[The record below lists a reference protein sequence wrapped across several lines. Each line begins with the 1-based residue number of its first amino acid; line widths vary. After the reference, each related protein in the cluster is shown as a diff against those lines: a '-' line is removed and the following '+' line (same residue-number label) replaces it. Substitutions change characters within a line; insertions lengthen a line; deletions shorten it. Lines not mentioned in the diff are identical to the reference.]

1 MGGKPI
7 RPRQHIY
14 FCLALLSFF
23 SACSLVDD
31 LDRQR
36 QLQDGMVL
44 LQQGDFDGSLKAF
57 DAVAAIAQERSPA
70 DAANYYMG
78 LVYAHP
84 QNPKRDRHKA
94 MGAFSTVVARFPES
108 PWVGQAQIWIGVLSE
123 AEETNQEI
131 ERSKQLVEKSR
142 QEAERSR
149 QAAEKSKQEIERT
162 KQIIEKSRQV
172 DIEIEQKRRERV
184 K

>member
-7 RPRQHIY
+7 RPRQQVY
-14 FCLALLSFF
+14 FYLALLTFF
-23 SACSLVDD
+23 GACSVVDD

-36 QLQDGMVL
+36 QMQDGLVL
-44 LQQGDFDGSLKAF
+44 LQQGEFDGSLKVF
-57 DAVAAIAQERSPA
+57 ETVAASSQDRPPA
-70 DAANYYMG
+70 DAANYHIG
-78 LVYAHP
+78 LVLAHP
-84 QNPKRDRHKA
+84 QNPKRDRLKA
-94 MGAFSTVVARFPES
+94 MGAFGRVVARFPES
-108 PWVGQAQIWIGVLSE
+108 SWAEQSRIWISVLNE
-123 AEETNQEI
+123 AEESKQEI

-149 QAAEKSKQEIERT
+149 LAVEKSKQEIERT

-172 DIEIEQKRRERV
+172 DIEIEQKRRDRV

>member
-1 MGGKPI
+1 M
-7 RPRQHIY
+7 
-14 FCLALLSFF
+14 FF

-31 LDRQR
+31 LERHR
-36 QLQDGMVL
+36 QLQDGVAL

-57 DAVAAIAQERSPA
+57 ESVAAIAQDKPPA
-70 DAANYYMG
+70 DAANYHMG

-84 QNPKRDRHKA
+84 QNPKKDRHKA
-94 MGAFSTVVARFPES
+94 IDAFSRVVARFPES
-108 PWVGQAQIWIGVLSE
+108 SWTGQAKIWIGVLSE
-123 AEETNQEI
+123 AEDSKQEI

-149 QAAEKSKQEIERT
+149 QAAEKSKLEIERT

>member
-1 MGGKPI
+1 M
-7 RPRQHIY
+7 
-14 FCLALLSFF
+14 FL

-36 QLQDGMVL
+36 QLQDGLAL
-44 LQQGDFDGSLKAF
+44 LHQGDFDGSLKVF
-57 DAVAAIAQERSPA
+57 ETVAAIAQDRPPA
-70 DAANYYMG
+70 DAANYHMG
-78 LVYAHP
+78 LVHAHP
-84 QNPKRDRHKA
+84 QNPKRDRLKA
-94 MGAFSTVVARFPES
+94 MVAFNRVVARFPES
-108 PWVGQAQIWIGVLSE
+108 SWVEQSKIWIGVLSE
-123 AEETNQEI
+123 AEESQQEI
-131 ERSKQLVEKSR
+131 ERSKQLLEKSR

-172 DIEIEQKRRERV
+172 DIEIEQKRRDRV